1 MRAVYLD
8 TIIIEEISTSPH
20 PQYSVQCS
28 VQCQCMHNGELVHLD
43 NVQSCV
49 FEGQEITIR
58 FHAAQKPL
66 HLGLPIIIVQFVR
79 IIILNRV
86 TM

>member
-28 VQCQCMHNGELVHLD
+28 VQCQCMHNGECMMYI
-43 NVQSCV
+43 QSCV

-66 HLGLPIIIVQFVR
+66 HLGLPIIILQFVM